1 MNITYLNTSSTTII
15 DPIQYNT
22 KVSSFC
28 EGNIYGQPEILNC
41 LSCFFLSY
49 IPYLGLKYS
58 HFDNILLKN
67 IMSLMFITGFTSF
80 GYHWNGYYI
89 FKLLDEIPMTLCI
102 WLGLCHLIS
111 ITHNENGLSTNISY
125 SIMNVYFLLM
135 MAINPIYSFFELFPF
150 LFLFS
155 CLSIA
160 PFIIYYFHSF
170 TNDFYYSQYK
180 EAYKLVQTGMSIS
193 LVSGI
198 SWFIIEKMCNIF
210 FIFGHA
216 LWHIGISVGMFY
228 IITAMQYMIYLTD
241 AHKLD
246 TTYDFYIIYTH
257 KYIPLIKQSQND
269 CL

>member
-1 MNITYLNTSSTTII
+1 
-15 DPIQYNT
+15 
-22 KVSSFC
+22 
-28 EGNIYGQPEILNC
+28 
-41 LSCFFLSY
+41 
-49 IPYLGLKYS
+49 
-58 HFDNILLKN
+58 
-67 IMSLMFITGFTSF
+67 
-80 GYHWNGYYI
+80 
-89 FKLLDEIPMTLCI
+89 
-102 WLGLCHLIS
+102 
-111 ITHNENGLSTNISY
+111 
-125 SIMNVYFLLM
+125 
-135 MAINPIYSFFELFPF
+135 
-150 LFLFS
+150 
-155 CLSIA
+155 
-160 PFIIYYFHSF
+160 
-170 TNDFYYSQYK
+170 
-180 EAYKLVQTGMSIS
+180 MSIS